1 MMSRHFARIAL
12 FSLLMAGA
20 GLLAAQTATPA
31 KTPTVKT
38 APASKTPP
46 ASAAEETAPVERTR
60 PVRNPELYS
69 TTVELLSQGEAARNA
84 AFARA
89 LVQVVNQLTGR
100 TDAGSNPVIRGAL
113 SNAPKWVQSS
123 NANQTASDTEGN
135 TLVGGA
141 PVLKASLRVSFD
153 PNPVDSLIAAAG
165 YRYWTGE
172 RPKPM
177 LWLTIDDGRGPR
189 LVTSQQLNVIKSLAD
204 RGLER
209 GIRFLVPQGSAADQA
224 AVPAIQNL
232 DGKALDPINARYRNN
247 TLLIGK
253 VYRSVSGWSA
263 WWLLWQDGAELSR
276 WPVTEADARKVIASG
291 ADRTAEYFAK
301 RDSSALDAGRSG
313 EVRMEISG
321 IDSLSDYVRALGF
334 LQTHATVRSVDV
346 DVAVPGKLMLRV
358 DLRSGVHA
366 FRGLMRTNNT
376 LQPLGPVSIA
386 LPAAAGDPVDGS
398 AVRTEFIER
407 YLLRNADR

>member
-1 MMSRHFARIAL
+1 MISRHFARIAL

-20 GLLAAQTATPA
+20 GLLAAQTAVPA
-31 KTPTVKT
+31 KPPAGKT
-38 APASKTPP
+38 LP
-46 ASAAEETAPVERTR
+46 ASAAAETAPVERKR

-69 TTVELLSQGEAARNA
+69 TTVELLSQGEAARDA
-84 AFARA
+84 AYARA

-100 TDAGSNPVIRGAL
+100 TDAGGNPVIRGAL
-113 SNAPKWVQSS
+113 ANAPMWVQSS

-141 PVLKASLRVSFD
+141 PVLKASMRVSFD

-224 AVPAIQNL
+224 AVPTIQNL

-247 TLLIGK
+247 TMLVGK

-313 EVRMEISG
+313 VVRMEISG
-321 IDSLSDYVRALGF
+321 INALTDYVRAIGF
-334 LQTHATVRSVDV
+334 LQTHASVRAVDV
-346 DVAVPGKLMLRV
+346 DVAMSGKLLLRV
-358 DLRSGVHA
+358 DLRSGVNS
-366 FRGLMRTNNT
+366 FRGLMRSNNT

-386 LPAAAGDPVDGS
+386 LPAAPGDAPDALPRSESV
-398 AVRTEFIER
+398 ER

>member
-1 MMSRHFARIAL
+1 MMSRHFARTAL
-12 FSLLMAGA
+12 FSLLMACA
-20 GLLAAQTATPA
+20 GLLAAQTAVPA
-31 KTPTVKT
+31 KPPAGKT
-38 APASKTPP
+38 LP
-46 ASAAEETAPVERTR
+46 ASAAAETAPVERKR

-69 TTVELLSQGEAARNA
+69 TTVELLSQGEVARNA
-84 AFARA
+84 AYARA
-89 LVQVVNQLTGR
+89 LVQVINQLTGR
-100 TDAGSNPVIRGAL
+100 TDAGGNPVIRGAL
-113 SNAPKWVQSS
+113 ANAPNWVQSS
-123 NANQTASDTEGN
+123 NASQTASDTEGN

-141 PVLKASLRVSFD
+141 PVLKAALRVSFD

-209 GIRFLVPQGSAADQA
+209 GIRFLVPQGSAADLA
-224 AVPAIQNL
+224 ALSAIQNL
-232 DGKALDPINARYRNN
+232 DGKALNPINARYRNN
-247 TLLIGK
+247 TMLIGK

-301 RDSSALDAGRSG
+301 RDSSVLDAGRSG
-313 EVRMEISG
+313 LVRMEISG
-321 IDSLSDYVRALGF
+321 INSLTDYVRAIGF
-334 LQTHATVRSVDV
+334 LQTHASVRAVDV
-346 DVAVPGKLMLRV
+346 DVAMPGKLLLRV
-358 DLRSGVHA
+358 DLRSGVNA

-386 LPAAAGDPVDGS
+386 LPAAPGDSPDVLLPRS
-398 AVRTEFIER
+398 ESVER
-407 YLLRNADR
+407 YLLRSADR

>member
-1 MMSRHFARIAL
+1 MISRHFARIAL

-20 GLLAAQTATPA
+20 GLLAAQTAVPA
-31 KTPTVKT
+31 KPPAGKT
-38 APASKTPP
+38 LP
-46 ASAAEETAPVERTR
+46 ASAAAETAPVERKR

-69 TTVELLSQGEAARNA
+69 TTVELLSQGEAARDA
-84 AFARA
+84 AYARA

-100 TDAGSNPVIRGAL
+100 TDAGGNPVIRGAL
-113 SNAPKWVQSS
+113 ANAPMWVQSS

-141 PVLKASLRVSFD
+141 PVLKASMRVSFD

-232 DGKALDPINARYRNN
+232 DGKALDSINARYRN
-247 TLLIGK
+247 TTMLVGK

-301 RDSSALDAGRSG
+301 RDSSVLDAGRSG
-313 EVRMEISG
+313 VVRMEISG
-321 IDSLSDYVRALGF
+321 INALSDYVRAIGF
-334 LQTHATVRSVDV
+334 LQTHPSVRAVDV
-346 DVAVPGKLMLRV
+346 DVAMPGKLVLRV
-358 DLRSGVHA
+358 DLRSGVNA
-366 FRGLMRTNNT
+366 FRGLMRSNNT

-386 LPAAAGDPVDGS
+386 LPAAPGDGPDALPRSESV
-398 AVRTEFIER
+398 ER

>member
-1 MMSRHFARIAL
+1 MISRHFARIAL

-20 GLLAAQTATPA
+20 GLLAAQTAVPA
-31 KTPTVKT
+31 KPPAGKT
-38 APASKTPP
+38 LP
-46 ASAAEETAPVERTR
+46 ASAAAETAPIERKR

-69 TTVELLSQGEAARNA
+69 TTVELLSQGEAARDA
-84 AFARA
+84 AYARA

-100 TDAGSNPVIRGAL
+100 TDAGGNPVIRGAL
-113 SNAPKWVQSS
+113 ANAPMWVQSS

-135 TLVGGA
+135 TLIGGA
-141 PVLKASLRVSFD
+141 PVLKASMRVSFD

-232 DGKALDPINARYRNN
+232 DGKALDSINARYRN
-247 TLLIGK
+247 TTMLVGK

-301 RDSSALDAGRSG
+301 RDSSVLDAGRSG
-313 EVRMEISG
+313 VVRMEISG
-321 IDSLSDYVRALGF
+321 INALSDYVRAIGF
-334 LQTHATVRSVDV
+334 LQTHPSVRAVDV
-346 DVAVPGKLMLRV
+346 DVAMPGKLLLRV
-358 DLRSGVHA
+358 DLRSGVNA
-366 FRGLMRTNNT
+366 FRGLMRSNNT

-386 LPAAAGDPVDGS
+386 LPAAPGDGPDALPRSESV
-398 AVRTEFIER
+398 ER

>member
-1 MMSRHFARIAL
+1 MISRHFARIAL

-20 GLLAAQTATPA
+20 GLLAAQTAVPA
-31 KTPTVKT
+31 KPPAGKT
-38 APASKTPP
+38 LP
-46 ASAAEETAPVERTR
+46 ASAAAETAPVERKR

-69 TTVELLSQGEAARNA
+69 TTVELLSQGEAARDA
-84 AFARA
+84 AYARA

-100 TDAGSNPVIRGAL
+100 TDAGGNPVIRGAL
-113 SNAPKWVQSS
+113 ANAPMWVQSS

-141 PVLKASLRVSFD
+141 PVLKASMRVSFD

-247 TLLIGK
+247 TMLVGK

-313 EVRMEISG
+313 LVRMEISG
-321 IDSLSDYVRALGF
+321 IKALTDYVRAIGF
-334 LQTHATVRSVDV
+334 LQTHASVRAVDV
-346 DVAVPGKLMLRV
+346 DVAMPGKLVLRV
-358 DLRSGVHA
+358 DLRSGVNA
-366 FRGLMRTNNT
+366 FRGLMRSNNT

-386 LPAAAGDPVDGS
+386 LPAAPGDAPDALPRSESV
-398 AVRTEFIER
+398 ER

>member
-1 MMSRHFARIAL
+1 MISRHFARIAL

-20 GLLAAQTATPA
+20 GLLAAQTAVPA
-31 KTPTVKT
+31 KPPAGKT
-38 APASKTPP
+38 LP
-46 ASAAEETAPVERTR
+46 ASAAAETAPVERKR

-69 TTVELLSQGEAARNA
+69 TTVELLSQGEAARDA
-84 AFARA
+84 AYARA

-100 TDAGSNPVIRGAL
+100 TDAGGNPVIRGAL

-141 PVLKASLRVSFD
+141 PVLKASMRVSFD

-232 DGKALDPINARYRNN
+232 DGKALDSINARYRN
-247 TLLIGK
+247 TTMLVGK

-301 RDSSALDAGRSG
+301 RDSSVLDAGRSG
-313 EVRMEISG
+313 VVRMEISG
-321 IDSLSDYVRALGF
+321 INALSDYVRAIGF
-334 LQTHATVRSVDV
+334 LQTHPSVRAVDV
-346 DVAVPGKLMLRV
+346 DVAMPGKLLLRV
-358 DLRSGVHA
+358 DLRSGVNA
-366 FRGLMRTNNT
+366 FRGLMRSNNT

-386 LPAAAGDPVDGS
+386 LPAAPGDAPDALPRSESV
-398 AVRTEFIER
+398 ER